1 MIEDDRGQWAHPG
14 KITKI
19 NSNKITMKGV
29 NYPVLGIS
37 DTGDKKMMQPGV
49 ENYTYDGSSVTEYP
63 MAQDGLKLKKATPKK
78 VSKKT
83 K

>member
-1 MIEDDRGQWAHPG
+1 MVIPKAQNGGVIEDDRGQWAHPG

-37 DTGDKKMMQPGV
+37 DTGDKKMMQPGKD
-49 ENYTYDGSSVTEYP
+49 YKFDGNSVTEYP
-63 MAQDGLKLKKATPKK
+63 MAKYYRC
-78 VSKKT
+78 
-83 K
+83 